1 VWPEHSPSRPDQEPT
16 VTNPPTPPGPD
27 EPTPPPAGE
36 SAQPPYGAPAQP
48 PYGQP
53 QAPYGQ
59 PPAGPAYPAYGQTS
73 SEPGKGLA
81 ITALVLSLIPCI
93 ITNLVSLVLAIVVLA
108 GKKGGKGLAV
118 AALVINVVV
127 LVGWGA
133 LIALG
138 VILGG
143 TPIDDLKTGQCFTA
157 DGLSSG
163 DDGVSRIEVVGCT
176 KEHDGEVLAVKTLDT
191 EEAEAYQDQT
201 GGEACGPLIDPELVA
216 GLPDDIS
223 ITALTQSEEPE
234 DGDHL
239 ACVAFQVD
247 GDKLTEKLG

>member
-1 VWPEHSPSRPDQEPT
+1 MTQ
-16 VTNPPTPPGPD
+16 PPTPPGPD
-27 EPTPPPAGE
+27 EPTPPPPGGAP
-36 SAQPPYGAPAQP
+36 AQPPYGAPAPP
-48 PYGQP
+48 PYGQ
-53 QAPYGQ
+53 AP
-59 PPAGPAYPAYGQTS
+59 PPAYGAPPGGPAYPAYGQAAK
-73 SEPGKGLA
+73 EPGKGLA
-81 ITALVLSLIPCI
+81 ITSLVLALIPCI

-118 AALVINVVV
+118 AALVINILV

-157 DGLSSG
+157 EGLTSG

-176 KEHDGEVLAVKTLDT
+176 KEHDGEVLAVKTLDAD
-191 EEAEAYQDQT
+191 EADAYKDQS
-201 GGEACGPLIDPELVA
+201 GGEACGPLIDAEVVA
-216 GLPDDIS
+216 SLPAEVS
-223 ITALTQSEEPE
+223 VTALTQSEEPE

-239 ACVAFQVD
+239 ACVAFNVD